1 MVSTSVSLAIFPVVR
16 LADIYLL
23 IEFIVSGKV
32 LVPAFSDVING
43 WSM

>member
-1 MVSTSVSLAIFPVVR
+1 VSLDISPVVR

-32 LVPAFSDVING
+32 LMPAYSDVING

>member
-1 MVSTSVSLAIFPVVR
+1 MVSTSVSLDISPVVR

-32 LVPAFSDVING
+32 LMPAYSDVING

>member
-1 MVSTSVSLAIFPVVR
+1 MSLAIFPVVR

-32 LVPAFSDVING
+32 LVPAFSDVINV
-43 WSM
+43 WST

>member
-1 MVSTSVSLAIFPVVR
+1 MVSTSVALAISPVVR

-32 LVPAFSDVING
+32 LMPEYSYVING